1 MSIPKLIAIFVIF
14 LSATVGW
21 FILGASVVSRTRA
34 SDQQLP
40 GIAVR
45 SR

>member
-21 FILGASVVSRTRA
+21 FILGASVVSRTQTA
-34 SDQQLP
+34 LQECET
-40 GIAVR
+40 
-45 SR
+45 